1 MAEEL
6 SEQPAYPN
14 YVGASLVVAA
24 GRRAFASE
32 ALGGLLKRLGAVPFE
47 HHEPDPTCDK
57 ADELASWR
65 RAAADSHVPKAPL
78 PWEGEPEEYVP
89 KAQVQMATMLP
100 RAGIPIRT
108 GVRAART
115 AFDPAESDE
124 KPFPPL
130 PPLPPVACGCM

>member
-1 MAEEL
+1 M
-6 SEQPAYPN
+6 
-14 YVGASLVVAA
+14 
-24 GRRAFASE
+24 
-32 ALGGLLKRLGAVPFE
+32 PFE

-108 GVRAART
+108 GYEPPGLLSIPLNPTKNLFPPFPR
-115 AFDPAESDE
+115 
-124 KPFPPL
+124 FPPL
-130 PPLPPVACGCM
+130 HAGCRPPLIQFILLQPLSLG